1 MMRPPYQC
9 RAALALR
16 KVSRQ
21 GCRSWRLPLG
31 VCCILLSPVLLMP
44 VLSCGKPASASGQ
57 RNEPA
62 RSSFRI
68 ESSAFKQGATIPTRY
83 SCQGENISPPLAW
96 ANPPS
101 GARSF
106 ALIVEDPDAPAGTW
120 THWVV
125 YNLPAQARAMPE
137 NTPKQGELPNGGL
150 QGTSSFGSVGYGGP
164 CPPPGRAHRYFFRL
178 YALDTVLAL
187 KAGAAKADVLA
198 ALKGHVLGEAQLMGR
213 FKR

>member
-1 MMRPPYQC
+1 MMHPSYQC

-21 GCRSWRLPLG
+21 GCRSWRLLPG
-31 VCCILLSPVLLMP
+31 VCCILLLQVM
-44 VLSCGKPASASGQ
+44 SCSNPASGSTQ

-62 RSSFRI
+62 QSSFRI
-68 ESSAFKQGATIPTRY
+68 ESRAFKQGATIPARY

-106 ALIVEDPDAPAGTW
+106 ALIVEDPDAPAGIW

-125 YNLPAQARAMPE
+125 YNLPAQARAMDE
-137 NTPKQGELPNGGL
+137 NTPKLGELPNGGL

-178 YALDTVLAL
+178 YALDTVLEL
-187 KAGAAKADVLA
+187 KAGATKAGVLA
-198 ALKGHVLGEAQLMGR
+198 ALKGHILGEAQLMGR